1 MNDEWLERLAE
12 SHPNHARILVGL
24 AQAVEAGDRW
34 RSLLMGC
41 SLGSGRGDE
50 FSDIDAGVGF
60 VVPCEQLEHE
70 AQTLVGEAGDVVDA
84 LAHRFDGWLDNSLRL
99 AVEYRNGVQLDLA
112 VFPSP
117 WQRSRPTEVAIVDK
131 DGDLAE
137 LVPPPHDLV
146 TNALKRHVREWT
158 MLGWWAVSD
167 MAKYLQRG
175 SLFEATQRIDTVR
188 EQALRLVAAGIGIPD
203 AVYGLTSLLD
213 FPPYRVPD
221 DLAATYCVPSDR
233 AAVIRAAVA
242 VSELLA
248 DAVSMA
254 QASVGV
260 DLTTPWSDISRAR
273 LTAALRPERS

>member
-70 AQTLVGEAGDVVDA
+70 AQALVGEAGDVVDA
-84 LAHRFDGWLDNSLRL
+84 LTHRFDGWPDNSLRL

-146 TNALKRHVREWT
+146 TNALKRHVRERT
-158 MLGWWAVSD
+158 MLGWW
-167 MAKYLQRG
+167 
-175 SLFEATQRIDTVR
+175 
-188 EQALRLVAAGIGIPD
+188 
-203 AVYGLTSLLD
+203 
-213 FPPYRVPD
+213 
-221 DLAATYCVPSDR
+221 
-233 AAVIRAAVA
+233 A